1 MRRRDTIT
9 AVGFLGL
16 LAAGLLLLATAF
28 FGGEGRL
35 EHLLKSA
42 WAERDLQAVLE
53 GAEAAANR
61 DLDRDHLFIQL
72 YGGVQRLTARRVVED
87 AVNESAVV
95 RLSTGALNFINME
108 GGPALAEAEANAAGT
123 AAFAQ
128 DLEALGIPYRFLLA
142 PGKIQ
147 RETELLPTG
156 VAEYSNENADAFLWT
171 LEEQGTA
178 YTDLRPLFEENGA
191 YPDWFFRTDHHW
203 RPEAAFF
210 AWQYLAVLLEE
221 EYGFATDPAFTRAD
235 SWERTVLEDFFLGSQ
250 GKRVGTLY
258 GGTDDFTL
266 YTPKFATNLTYTCP
280 FYAIHRTGPFQESVC
295 FPERTARRDWF
306 GANPYTYYAGG
317 DYPQASIV
325 NHNYP
330 EGPRVLLLRD
340 SFACALTPFLSLSCA
355 ELITIDLRHFRGNLS
370 ETIAALEPDLVLTL
384 YSSTVNSAL
393 FQYDATE

>member
-28 FGGEGRL
+28 FGGEGQL

-87 AVNESAVV
+87 VVSENSVV
-95 RLSTGALNFINME
+95 RLSTGALHFIDMQDR
-108 GGPALAEAEANAAGT
+108 PALAEAEANAADT

-156 VAEYSNENADAFLWT
+156 VAEYSNENADAFLRT

-178 YTDLRPLFEENGA
+178 YTDLRPLFEETGS

-221 EYGFATDPAFTRAD
+221 TYGFATDPALTRAD

-280 FYAIHRTGPFQESVC
+280 FYAIDRTGPFQESVC
-295 FPERTARRDWF
+295 FPEQTTRRDWF